1 MDISKSMIKIFLDY
15 AKSETVGIF
24 VCLRRSHVPDLLNNR
39 IYQFV
44 YYYANQPVICNREE
58 FPDGG
63 ILFK

>member
-1 MDISKSMIKIFLDY
+1 MIKIFKGFADSKYLGTFVALRFYGSGILD
-15 AKSETVGIF
+15 KES
-24 VCLRRSHVPDLLNNR
+24 
-39 IYQFV
+39 YQSV